1 MMDAGRH
8 PNIELLTYSEVEEV
22 SGYVGNFTVK
32 VKRKARYVD
41 EDACTGCGLCWSE
54 CLTKRIPR
62 LKLIKMGEMSLGERR
77 PGER

>member
-8 PNIELLTYSEVEEV
+8 PNIELLSYSEVEEV

-41 EDACTGCGLCWSE
+41 EEKCTVCGICWTE
-54 CLTKRIPR
+54 CLTKRIPQ
-62 LKLIKMGEMSLGERR
+62 LKLIKMGQMSLGERR

>member
-22 SGYVGNFTVK
+22 SGYIGNFKVK
-32 VKRKARYVD
+32 VRKKARYVEID
-41 EDACTGCGLCWSE
+41 KCTGCGLCWAE
-54 CLTKRIPR
+54 CMTRRIPHD
-62 LKLIKMGEMSLGERR
+62 KLIKMGEMSVGERR

>member
-22 SGYVGNFTVK
+22 SGYIGNFTVK
-32 VKRKARYVD
+32 VKRKARFVD
-41 EDACTGCGLCWSE
+41 EDACTGCGICWSE

>member
-8 PNIELLTYSEVEEV
+8 PNITLLTYSEVEEV

-32 VKRKARYVD
+32 VRKKARHVD
-41 EDACTGCGLCWSE
+41 EKTCTGCGLCWE
-54 CLTKRIPR
+54 HCLTRRTPR

>member
-22 SGYVGNFTVK
+22 SGYVGNFTVQVRK
-32 VKRKARYVD
+32 KARYVD
-41 EDACTGCGLCWSE
+41 TEVCTGCGQCWTE
-54 CLTKRIPR
+54 CLTKRIPQ

-77 PGER
+77 RGER